1 MAGYP
6 LEAVRREFE
15 REGLASERRE
25 ALEPHKVHPGS
36 RPSTLIAFPRLDPAT
51 LGRLIALYEHKV
63 FTQGVIWG
71 INSFDQWG
79 VELGKRLAGE
89 LIASV
94 RDPAGQPAAASGV
107 QKVLE
112 QLADWRNTLPDEK

>member
-1 MAGYP
+1 MDLVGVDGRRLAGAKRP
-6 LEAVRREFE
+6 ARLGFP
-15 REGLASERRE
+15 GLAEAPDLAQLRDALALLAQIREEEGER
-25 ALEPHKVHPGS
+25 AAG
-36 RPSTLIAFPRLDPAT
+36 LD
-51 LGRLIALYEHKV
+51 
-63 FTQGVIWG
+63 
-71 INSFDQWG
+71 G

-112 QLADWRNTLPDEK
+112 QLAEWREAP